1 MCSDTTALPS
11 RQSTL
16 SMIFVHNQ
24 TFYKSW
30 AFFRSI
36 AVSPP
41 DSSAFFFTGFG
52 GLQHC
57 TTDRADLGQL
67 FRSQPSSTRPPFSQ
81 PDDVFTP

>member
-1 MCSDTTALPS
+1 MCSDTTELPS

-30 AFFRSI
+30 AFLRSI

-41 DSSAFFFTGFG
+41 DSSAF
-52 GLQHC
+52 LQASAAC
-57 TTDRADLGQL
+57 STAQRTAPTSASSSAASRARRG
-67 FRSQPSSTRPPFSQ
+67 PPFSQ